1 MTDHIDTEPIGVEKL
16 TPEHL
21 QQQLQEQLRRRL
33 LLGPTAAEITKAA
46 EMMKLLQAPVAAAKR
61 PCVSRGR
68 MVHTNGP
75 WSNGHEEQCAIVTNV
90 LGEGVASGS
99 IVNLHVFI
107 DADQPMIATGVPWY
121 PTREEALASLLP
133 DRNPVGGPEVCWFP
147 DRT

>member
-1 MTDHIDTEPIGVEKL
+1 MTEHIDTEPIGAEKL
-16 TPEHL
+16 TPEQM

-33 LLGPTAAEITKAA
+33 LTAPPTE
-46 EMMKLLQAPVAAAKR
+46 EMMKLLQAPVAAARR

-90 LGEGVASGS
+90 LGEGVAPGS

-107 DADQPMIATGVPWY
+107 DADQSMIATGVPWY